1 MAWTY
6 VLAHG
11 VSRARA
17 FCVLTL
23 FLAWGT
29 GLGHAAGSPCDPLT
43 YGGVADGTTDNAAA
57 IQAAINGCAAN
68 GGGLVRLR
76 VVAGKGIY
84 LSSPITLASHVG
96 LYLDAGVILRAT
108 NDHTKYRDARPDHP
122 YRPGEALVSAV
133 GAVDTGIIGQG
144 TIDGQG
150 GVTAAD
156 GGPSWWELTRSEGG
170 TVASIRYHSAPYADR
185 PVTYRLAHP
194 WLVEFYRCSDVS
206 VNGITFINPP
216 LWSLVFRYSSNITAS
231 QDTIK
236 VTPDPMVPHTDG
248 IDLIGSTH
256 ATLINIKVRN
266 GGAAVALKSGRQLPP
281 LSHDDP
287 NGAHLGRLPTHDVS
301 IANSAFSNG
310 EGITLGGEGA
320 GGVYNVLVRNIT
332 ETGTRYGLMIRSD
345 QTRTDKATD
354 THDIIADNIALT
366 DSFQPLAIL
375 AGLPSIES
383 SVGATPPVVVPRSG
397 IHDIRISGFMATSA
411 SGDSVI
417 AGVTPVCIWNV
428 SLNNVNISTKGMGVQ
443 LRNMTGTFTNVASKP
458 VIGPAFVAGEN
469 VDVIAVGTTPAIA
482 STKKPAT
489 LPDRQCGGRRG
500 HPT

>member
-1 MAWTY
+1 MARTNA
-6 VLAHG
+6 LAQG
-11 VSRARA
+11 ISLARA
-17 FCVLTL
+17 FCLLTL
-23 FLAWGT
+23 FLASGT

-43 YGGVADGTTDNAAA
+43 YGATADGTTDNTAA
-57 IQAAINGCAAN
+57 IQAAINSCAAN

-84 LSSPITLASHVG
+84 LSSPIILTSHVG
-96 LYLDAGVILRAT
+96 LQLDGGVILRGT
-108 NDHTKYRDARPDHP
+108 NDHTKYRDASPDHP

-133 GAVDTGIIGQG
+133 DAVDTGIIGQG

-150 GVTAAD
+150 GVAAAD

-170 TVASIRYHSAPYADR
+170 AVADHSAPYVDR
-185 PVTYRLAHP
+185 PVPYRLAHP
-194 WLVEFYRCSDVS
+194 WLVEFYQCSDVS

-231 QDTIK
+231 EDTIK
-236 VTPDPMVPHTDG
+236 VTPDPTVPQTDG

-256 ATLINIKVRN
+256 ATLININVRN
-266 GGAAVALKSGRQLPP
+266 GGAAVALKSGRQLPTSP
-281 LSHDDP
+281 HNDP
-287 NGAHLGRLPTHDVS
+287 NGDSLLRQPTHDVS
-301 IANSAFSNG
+301 IVNSNFSNG

-354 THDIIADNIALT
+354 THDIIADNIALA
-366 DSFQPLAIL
+366 DSRQPFAIL
-375 AGLPSIES
+375 AGFPSIGYS
-383 SVGATPPVVVPRSG
+383 AGATPTAVVPPSG
-397 IHDIRISGFMATSA
+397 IHDVRISGFTATGA

-417 AGVTPVCIWNV
+417 SGVAPVCIWNV
-428 SLNNVNISTKGMGVQ
+428 RLNNVNIFTKGTGVQ
-443 LRNMTGTFTNVASKP
+443 LRNMTGIFTNVTSKP
-458 VIGPAFVAGEN
+458 AIGPAFVAGEN
-469 VDVIAVGTTPAIA
+469 VDVIAVGATPAIA
-482 STKKPAT
+482 STKRPAKS
-489 LPDRQCGGRRG
+489 PDPHCGGRHG

>member
-6 VLAHG
+6 VLAQG

-43 YGGVADGTTDNAAA
+43 YGALADGTTDNTAA

-76 VVAGKGIY
+76 VVAGKGVY
-84 LSSPITLASHVG
+84 LSSPIKLTSHVG
-96 LYLDAGVILRAT
+96 LQLDQGVILRGT
-108 NDHTKYRDARPDHP
+108 NDHTKYRNSSPDHP
-122 YRPGEALVSAV
+122 YHPDEALVSAV
-133 GAVDTGIIGQG
+133 DAVDTGIIGQG

-150 GVTAAD
+150 GVKAAD

-170 TVASIRYHSAPYADR
+170 TVAGIRYHSAPYADR
-185 PVTYRLAHP
+185 PGTYRLAHP
-194 WLVEFYRCSDVS
+194 WLVEFYQCSDVS

-231 QDTIK
+231 EDTIK
-236 VTPDPMVPHTDG
+236 VTPDPRVPHTDG

-256 ATLINIKVRN
+256 ATLININIRN
-266 GGAAVALKSGRQLPP
+266 GGAAVALKSGRQVPTSP
-281 LSHDDP
+281 HNDP
-287 NGAHLGRLPTHDVS
+287 NGASLGRQPTHDVS
-301 IANSAFSNG
+301 IVNSNFSNG
-310 EGITLGGEGA
+310 EGVTLS
-320 GGVYNVLVRNIT
+320 GGVYNVLARNIT
-332 ETGTRYGLMIRSD
+332 ETDTRYGLMIRSD

-354 THDIIADNIALT
+354 THDIIADNIALA
-366 DSFQPLAIL
+366 DSLQPLAIL
-375 AGLPSIES
+375 AGLPSVGS
-383 SVGATPPVVVPRSG
+383 PAGATSTVEVPRSG
-397 IHDIRISGFMATSA
+397 IHDIRISGFTATGA

-417 AGVTPVCIWNV
+417 AGVTPLCIWNV
-428 SLNNVNISTKGMGVQ
+428 SLNNVHISTKGMGVQ
-443 LRNMTGTFTNVASKP
+443 LRNMTGIFTNVTSKP
-458 VIGPAFVAGEN
+458 AIGPAFVAGEN

-482 STKKPAT
+482 STKRPAT
-489 LPDRQCGGRRG
+489 SPDRQCRGRHG
-500 HPT
+500 NPT